1 MKYFLKAAEF
11 ILTMQQL
18 AGMVQL
24 ECDLDVLDVS
34 IRSIFFLLKKLQFL
48 EISLENF
55 NFRFI

>member
-34 IRSIFFLLKKLQFL
+34 IRSRFFFKTPIFQ
-48 EISLENF
+48 NF
-55 NFRFI
+55 T

>member
-34 IRSIFFLLKKLQFL
+34 VTFNIFFDKTPIFR
-48 EISLENF
+48 NF
-55 NFRFI
+55 T